1 MAKAETWTWRD
12 LIAPATVLA
21 IGAVAVTV
29 FACELRGIET
39 RLTDINSKIANLDAK
54 IDRRGEAVEQHL
66 SETGNRLAETT
77 KRLDLGLDQ
86 QADMSSKINK
96 MDADLT
102 FIHKRIDMFD
112 KPKARGSN
120 PLR

>member
-1 MAKAETWTWRD
+1 MAKAETWNWRD
-12 LIAPATVLA
+12 LITPATVLA

-39 RLTDINSKIANLDAK
+39 RLTDMNSKIANLDAK

-77 KRLDLGLDQ
+77 KRLELGLDQ
-86 QADMSSKINK
+86 QTDMSSKINK

-102 FIHKRIDMFD
+102 FIHKRIDMLD
-112 KPKARGSN
+112 QPKARGSN